1 MDVAKLQ
8 IDAYNSQDLKS
19 FLACYTDNIQVY
31 MLHNN
36 QLLTDGID
44 NLSEVMAKSF
54 EENPHARST
63 IISTINQGNLVIQKE
78 EIEGHISDKI
88 IRTIS
93 IYEIINGKISK
104 LWFGGRTLD

>member
-8 IDAYNSQDLKS
+8 IEAYNSQDLES
-19 FLACYTDNIQVY
+19 FLACYTDNVQVY

-36 QLLTDGID
+36 QLLTDGIEK
-44 NLSEVMAKSF
+44 LSEVMVKSF
-54 EENPHARST
+54 MENPDARST
-63 IISTINQGNLVIQKE
+63 IISTIKQGNLIIQRE
-78 EIEGHISDKI
+78 EIKNHISDKI

-93 IYEIINGKISK
+93 IYEVTENKISK

>member
-1 MDVAKLQ
+1 
-8 IDAYNSQDLKS
+8 
-19 FLACYTDNIQVY
+19 

-44 NLSEVMAKSF
+44 KLSEVMEKSF
-54 EENPHARST
+54 EDNPNAKST
-63 IISTINQGNLVIQKE
+63 IISSINQGNLIIQKE
-78 EIEGHISDKI
+78 EIKNHISDKI

-93 IYEIINGKISK
+93 IYEITDNKISK